1 MNAATVSADKRRG
14 AQVASYGAVE
24 ALVYPVYPGPLKS
37 AWLGME
43 ADKAL
48 FLGPDFADSPD
59 EQAKDADV
67 QFEERIA
74 EESQRSF
81 ESGRERGRAE
91 GIQAERDAQ
100 VAMKCTAEKQHAEQI
115 AALIQK
121 FDQARE
127 QYLLTVEH
135 EVVELA
141 LAIAARVL
149 RREAQMDSLLLTGA
163 VRVALGQLA
172 STAKVRLHVPA
183 TECDM
188 WMEAIEHLPNLALRP
203 AVSPGDGM
211 RTGDCV
217 IETELGSVDLGI
229 PSQLGEIER
238 GFFDRTRHRRQSSDT
253 EAHPRTF
260 DREGHL

>member
-1 MNAATVSADKRRG
+1 MNGATVSADKRRG
-14 AQVASYGAVE
+14 AQVASYAAVE
-24 ALVYPVYPGPLKS
+24 ALVYPVFPTPLKPV
-37 AWLGME
+37 WLGTE
-43 ADKAL
+43 ADEAL
-48 FLGPDFADSPD
+48 SLGSDFADPPD
-59 EQAKDADV
+59 EQAKDV
-67 QFEERIA
+67 GVEFEERIA

-100 VAMKCTAEKQHAEQI
+100 VAIQSAAEKQHAEQI
-115 AALIQK
+115 AVLIQK

-127 QYLLTVEH
+127 QYLLAVEH

-149 RREAQMDSLLLTGA
+149 RREAQMDPLLLTGA

-188 WMEAIEHLPNLALRP
+188 WTEAIEHLPNLALRP
-203 AVSPGDGM
+203 AVLPGDGM

-217 IETELGSVDLGI
+217 IETQLGSVDLGI
-229 PSQLGEIER
+229 RSQLGEIER
-238 GFFDRTRHRRQSSDT
+238 GFFDRMRHRQQISDT
-253 EAHPRTF
+253 ETHARTS
-260 DREGHL
+260 DREGHQ

>member
-1 MNAATVSADKRRG
+1 M
-14 AQVASYGAVE
+14 ASYAAVE
-24 ALVYPVYPGPLKS
+24 ALVYPVLPGPLKS
-37 AWLGME
+37 AWLGTE
-43 ADKAL
+43 ADEAL
-48 FLGPDFADSPD
+48 PLGFDFANPPA
-59 EQAKDADV
+59 EQAKDMDV
-67 QFEERIA
+67 DFEERIA

-100 VAMKCTAEKQHAEQI
+100 VAMKSAVEKQHVEYIAE
-115 AALIQK
+115 LIQK

-127 QYLLTVEH
+127 QYLRTVEH

-149 RREAQMDSLLLTGA
+149 RREAQMDPLLLTGA

-172 STAKVRLHVPA
+172 NTAKVCIHVPA

-188 WMEAIEHLPNLALRP
+188 WTEAIEHLPNLALRP

-229 PSQLGEIER
+229 RSQLGEIER
-238 GFFDRTRHRRQSSDT
+238 GFFDRTRHSRQISDT
-253 EAHPRTF
+253 ETHARTS
-260 DREGHL
+260 DREGHR